1 MYLYVH
7 DWLISLA
14 ANAACL
20 ERRGRGTDGALS
32 CVRSPD
38 VLCRGSLHQAEPS
51 LHLFLSRF
59 LSLLPSQSLFLSLS
73 MCLSLLP
80 SLSLF
85 LSHSF
90 PLHLFLLPSLSLSVS
105 LLPHLLLLL
114 LLLLPA
120 HLQPQPDT
128 LGHCCLGEGCLH
140 LRYQFASQLT
150 SFRTNQV
157 ALLLDA
163 GHHGK
168 VEWEVGGDDATD
180 SLLHQLLLALQVW
193 REQRGAS

>member
-38 VLCRGSLHQAEPS
+38 VLCRGSLHQAEPY

-90 PLHLFLLPSLSLSVS
+90 PLHLFLLPSLSLRLAPPPSPFLVS
-105 LLPHLLLLL
+105 L
-114 LLLLPA
+114 
-120 HLQPQPDT
+120 
-128 LGHCCLGEGCLH
+128 CLFFSPPLSVPLSLSLSESWG
-140 LRYQFASQLT
+140 QS
-150 SFRTNQV
+150 
-157 ALLLDA
+157 
-163 GHHGK
+163 
-168 VEWEVGGDDATD
+168 GGV
-180 SLLHQLLLALQVW
+180 SPVKC
-193 REQRGAS
+193 